1 MTGPGN
7 QLKGTYPPDTNFRVG
22 TARNDGVTITVE
34 VAGNLI
40 ANGYIDPS
48 AAAMTDG
55 ATVLVLRFGSRWVCL
70 GAIVNQP
77 V

>member
-1 MTGPGN
+1 VTGPGN
-7 QLKGTYPPDTNFRVG
+7 QLKGTYPPDTNFRIGEV
-22 TARNDGVTITVE
+22 RNDGVTITIE

-40 ANGYIDPS
+40 ANGFLDPS

-55 ATVLVLRFGSRWVCL
+55 AQVLVLRSGSRWVCL
-70 GAIVNQP
+70 GVIVDQP

>member
-1 MTGPGN
+1 VTGPGS

-22 TARNDGVTITVE
+22 TVRNNGVIISIE

-40 ANGYIDPS
+40 ANGFLDPS
-48 AAAMTDG
+48 AASMTDG
-55 ATVLVLRFGSRWVCL
+55 ASVLVLRFGSRWVCL
-70 GAIVNQP
+70 GAIVDQP